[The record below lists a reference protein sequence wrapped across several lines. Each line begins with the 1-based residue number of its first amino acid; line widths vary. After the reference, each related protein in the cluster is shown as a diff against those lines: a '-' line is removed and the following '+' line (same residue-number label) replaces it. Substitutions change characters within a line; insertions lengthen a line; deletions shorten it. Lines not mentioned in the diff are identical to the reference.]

1 MAALASHRRRLL
13 IPRNGSATCNASGS
27 SIGPMTPAQRLRQ
40 LANVVNLSTPLG
52 LVVALASRTTVSRGP
67 RGLLIAAGYGWK
79 LPHAGAFTLG
89 NVILYRAPQGIAG
102 SNAVLLGHEERHS
115 TQYAYC
121 LGLPFVALYG
131 IAAGWSMLRSGNPAS
146 RNFFERQAGLAAGGY
161 IDSDHHRQDA
171 PAVKGNEAS

>member
-1 MAALASHRRRLL
+1 MGFNVPIRL
-13 IPRNGSATCNASGS
+13 GS
-27 SIGPMTPAQRLRQ
+27 SIGLMMPAHRLRQ

-52 LVVALASRTTVSRGP
+52 LMVAVASRTTLSRGP

-89 NVILYRAPQGIAG
+89 NVILYRAPHGVAG
-102 SNAVLLGHEERHS
+102 SNPVLLGHEERHS

-121 LGLPFVALYG
+121 LGLPFLAFYG

-146 RNFFERQAGLAAGGY
+146 NNFFERQAGLAAGGY
-161 IDSDHHRQDA
+161 IDKDHHRQGNTA
-171 PAVKGNEAS
+171 GKGNEAS